1 MQYAKTSDD
10 VRIAYISLGDGPP
23 LVFASNIFGDAHNY
37 RVRWPHVRVVTDSL
51 VGLGWRVVR
60 YDHRGM
66 GSSDRNVEDVS
77 LSGRVRDLAAVVG
90 ALGFSRFALAGVDI
104 GAATAVAY
112 TASHGRVVSDD
123 TGDPLRTARRARS
136 CRRCRTGPDRRR

>member
-37 RVRWPHVRVVTDSL
+37 LVRWPHVRVVTDSL